1 MLWWGEVQEHAGKVG
16 DLRQA
21 RPPTPLF
28 TFHETHIHPQ
38 LTYVRFNGIVFV
50 VKTMSQTEL
59 RQNLYESIEKVE
71 KGQRIQI
78 SRRGKGV
85 AQIIPLA
92 EANQLSGKPSV
103 PADFYVKFG
112 EKHGLAKLYLFGSI
126 LTDDFD
132 DESDVDVMYE
142 VKSPVGFHALMDM
155 TRELELAF
163 GRRVDLV
170 DKKMI
175 EGHHSPTR
183 RRSILEGAKVVYAS

>member
-1 MLWWGEVQEHAGKVG
+1 MGEVQEHAGKVG

-21 RPPTPLF
+21 RLLTSPF

-183 RRSILEGAKVVYAS
+183 RRSILERAKVVYAS